1 MLRPFISFIL
11 SFLLAFIDFIPPRLS
26 CAQEIKEYTIAILDL
41 SPKGISQSEADY
53 LSEYMQGQVTRLVN
67 SAEYKENTKVAY
79 TVVERS
85 QMDKIFEQF
94 EIQNTGCTD
103 VSCAVEFGK
112 MLSVERIVIGSIG
125 LIGKT
130 YSISTRIIDVESSG
144 TISVAD
150 YSYAGEIDDLLNTGI
165 PEVVNELMYGIKKKS
180 RLKYYIIA
188 GIVITAGIAAYFL
201 IPSQEDDEGTIS
213 IEVPIPQD

>member
-1 MLRPFISFIL
+1 
-11 SFLLAFIDFIPPRLS
+11 
-26 CAQEIKEYTIAILDL
+26 
-41 SPKGISQSEADY
+41 
-53 LSEYMQGQVTRLVN
+53 MQGQVTRLVN

-180 RLKYYIIA
+180 FKKFYIIA

-201 IPSQEDDEGTIS
+201 IPDKKEDDEGTIT
-213 IEVPIPQD
+213 IKIPVP